1 MINIEEVFV
10 ANGIAIL
17 MMIFLLDCRQK
28 NRESLHTDD
37 KIYDGM
43 AVTTLLGA
51 LFETITFL
59 IDGKTF
65 AGGRALNYIFN
76 SLCFLGTVTIGFL
89 WCLYVDLHIYRNH
102 RRTMRNAKIVM
113 LPWLSEVAAIVF
125 NLFGTEFLFKISP
138 DNVYQRCPFAIWG
151 YITLMVYFGYSV
163 FLVYDSKRQGF
174 NLNFFPVLYFVGPC
188 LAGVLLQL
196 FRYGITT
203 SWVSVAIAMTF
214 VQMQAYSENLLTD
227 ELSGLYNRRYL
238 DGILAKKDI
247 MCRASSYGIMM
258 DMNDFKRINDQL
270 GHSAGDR
277 AIRIM
282 GDILFK
288 SVPDKGMAIRYAGD
302 EFVVLLSGVDHECLM
317 RTMEEINKNIRAFN
331 ESGAEQFTLSVSMG
345 QAQFKADDHTESF
358 LKRMDES
365 MYEEKRKYHLLTRK
379 ESKGES

>member
-1 MINIEEVFV
+1 MINIDEVFV

-65 AGGRALNYIFN
+65 AGGRVLNYIFN

-102 RRTMRNAKIVM
+102 RRTMRNVKIVM

-138 DNVYQRCPFAIWG
+138 DNVYQRCSFAIWG
-151 YITLMVYFGYSV
+151 YITLMIYFGYSV

-196 FRYGITT
+196 FHYGITT

-238 DGILAKKDI
+238 DGIL
-247 MCRASSYGIMM
+247 
-258 DMNDFKRINDQL
+258 
-270 GHSAGDR
+270 
-277 AIRIM
+277 
-282 GDILFK
+282 
-288 SVPDKGMAIRYAGD
+288 SVPDKGWPFD
-302 EFVVLLSGVDHECLM
+302 
-317 RTMEEINKNIRAFN
+317 TRA
-331 ESGAEQFTLSVSMG
+331 
-345 QAQFKADDHTESF
+345 
-358 LKRMDES
+358 
-365 MYEEKRKYHLLTRK
+365 
-379 ESKGES
+379 

>member
-1 MINIEEVFV
+1 
-10 ANGIAIL
+10 
-17 MMIFLLDCRQK
+17 
-28 NRESLHTDD
+28 
-37 KIYDGM
+37 
-43 AVTTLLGA
+43 
-51 LFETITFL
+51 
-59 IDGKTF
+59 
-65 AGGRALNYIFN
+65 
-76 SLCFLGTVTIGFL
+76 
-89 WCLYVDLHIYRNH
+89 
-102 RRTMRNAKIVM
+102 
-113 LPWLSEVAAIVF
+113 
-125 NLFGTEFLFKISP
+125 
-138 DNVYQRCPFAIWG
+138 
-151 YITLMVYFGYSV
+151 
-163 FLVYDSKRQGF
+163 
-174 NLNFFPVLYFVGPC
+174 
-188 LAGVLLQL
+188 
-196 FRYGITT
+196 
-203 SWVSVAIAMTF
+203 MTF

-317 RTMEEINKNIRAFN
+317 QTMEEINKNIRDFN

-365 MYEEKRKYHLLTRK
+365 MYEEKRKYHLLTHK